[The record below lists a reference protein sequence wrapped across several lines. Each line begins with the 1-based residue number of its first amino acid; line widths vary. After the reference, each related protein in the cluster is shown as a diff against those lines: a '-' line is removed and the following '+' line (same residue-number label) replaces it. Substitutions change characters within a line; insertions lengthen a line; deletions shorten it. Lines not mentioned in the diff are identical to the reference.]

1 MKSKLI
7 HQMESARISP
17 RDSCIPKAGSKSG
30 HVFTFEYLDH
40 WRGKSYLNVRMFR
53 NCHIKIFVN
62 MFCGENNIGSTQ
74 AVEWIPSTELSLP
87 QGQASS

>member
-7 HQMESARISP
+7 HQMESATISL
-17 RDSCIPKAGSKSG
+17 RDSCISKAGSKSG

-40 WRGKSYLNVRMFR
+40 WRGKSYLNLRMFR